1 MPLALST
8 STVYEM
14 CMTAWDTQA
23 CHTPAFTA
31 TAAYAPANPET
42 LDDSEAFLLAAESAI
57 NGHGSHGSEERTGT
71 RYSIRLGKHLCM
83 PRYYVGCMCVCVC
96 MYHRYICRLSCVH
109 VTVCPCLQCMR
120 I

>member
-42 LDDSEAFLLAAESAI
+42 LD
-57 NGHGSHGSEERTGT
+57 SEEFLHRCT
-71 RYSIRLGKHLCM
+71 
-83 PRYYVGCMCVCVC
+83 CMCVCVR
-96 MYHRYICRLSCVH
+96 MYICIIGTYVD
-109 VTVCPCLQCMR
+109 
-120 I
+120 